1 MKNKKIAIIFIM
13 LIFLAYSF
21 LPVSASS
28 LAPDRTQQVL
38 DLLAVECQ
46 NISDYILMAMN
57 GDTSR
62 YYSVKEHIAV
72 TINNLTLLMN
82 GYDNNSINNLWN
94 MYNQFG
100 PDANSAQAAAQTCS
114 VVRGDIY
121 RKISSDESLNRGNQ
135 PLSSFDDCVK
145 AGYHVSGNTCFIG
158 GNSVFDQQGNIIGFY
173 YADCFDNM
181 GFHMGSCWD
190 CYYGADNSGCIP
202 KP

>member
-1 MKNKKIAIIFIM
+1 MKNTKIAIILIM
-13 LIFLAYSF
+13 LIFLVYSF
-21 LPVSASS
+21 LPVNASS

-46 NISDYILMAMN
+46 NINDYMLMTMN

-100 PDANSAQAAAQTCS
+100 PDANSAQTAAQTCS
-114 VVRGDIY
+114 MVRGDIY
-121 RKISSDESLNRGNQ
+121 RKISMDDSLNRGNQ
-135 PLSSFDDCVK
+135 PLSSFDDCVR

-158 GNSVFDQQGNIIGFY
+158 GNSVYDQQGNIIGFY
-173 YADCFDNM
+173 YADCFDNG